1 MLVSPQRVLASLP
14 HFVRGRSSFSIVM
27 RRKLSDQPRWDREQL
42 ARYGIGV
49 EDAQRVVEN
58 AIGGDN
64 VSTVVNGQEGYRV
77 SVAAS
82 GEAAFGEIA
91 ERDTTGL
98 GDHCPMG
105 RLAVVAT
112 VGGVSPLSRM
122 VLAVK
127 K

>member
-58 AIGGDN
+58 AIGGAN
-64 VSTVVNGQEGYRV
+64 VSTVVNGQERYRV
-77 SVAAS
+77 SGGPHPHLAQS
-82 GEAAFGEIA
+82 WRPGRSE
-91 ERDTTGL
+91 ER
-98 GDHCPMG
+98 
-105 RLAVVAT
+105 R
-112 VGGVSPLSRM
+112 VGKECRS
-122 VLAVK
+122 
-127 K
+127 

>member
-82 GEAAFGEIA
+82 AKLHLGKSLSETPRALG
-91 ERDTTGL
+91 TTARW
-98 GDHCPMG
+98 GDWPWRRQLVVG
-105 RLAVVAT
+105 RPSA
-112 VGGVSPLSRM
+112 GWC
-122 VLAVK
+122 
-127 K
+127 